1 MTSLYGDHFQGG
13 WAPESQPD
21 LARPESRA
29 THVSHL
35 TGFTGVGPDETFQA
49 PAPESPDIT
58 GRDVL
63 NAIQSMRANM
73 NSRFNNVDNAIRE
86 LYARMEYL
94 QNHYGAQQ
102 ATMDGLNQLGG
113 HVNTVQRYAH
123 DIHRDTQA
131 LLTTAPAQPVVQ
143 QLTGV
148 NRPAPPPPIQ
158 TSTTRTSGGIKLAKP
173 DKFDGKDKSKSKA
186 FRVAITQYL
195 RAVYPHATVD
205 EQILFII
212 SYLEGAAL
220 DWLQPFQEADIDPR
234 SPVAFLHN
242 LQSFWS
248 EFDKRFGEVNR
259 AENYR
264 QKFHEIKQKKSVQ
277 DFVTEFQTYSQIL
290 GYGDTV
296 LRDLFYDKLSDYIKD
311 AMLNQGYDPYATTTT
326 LQNVIDRALYIDA
339 RIDAYKPTK
348 KTNQSS
354 SNQRTSGP
362 SNSNQQDKLAKGDN
376 VYMYGQDGKTVKG
389 KIIDI
394 SKGLDGKNV
403 PTVQWQGNRGTSQMP
418 FPALK
423 RDTRAGNTSNTGTS
437 RIPPPPPTRDTRG
450 PGPMDLDAN
459 GKGKGSM
466 YCNNC
471 KGKGHFAKD
480 CPSKPM
486 SGFAA
491 EVEEP
496 KSDEEELKDDA

>member
-113 HVNTVQRYAH
+113 HVNTIQRYTH

-131 LLTTAPAQPVVQ
+131 LLTTAPVQPVAQ

-248 EFDKRFGEVNR
+248 EFDKRFGEINR

-348 KTNQSS
+348 KSNQSS
-354 SNQRTSGP
+354 SNQRTAGP
-362 SNSNQQDKLAKGDN
+362 SNNNQQDKLAKGDN

-394 SKGLDGKNV
+394 SKGPDGKNV

-423 RDTRAGNTSNTGTS
+423 RDTRAGNTSNTGTN
-437 RIPPPPPTRDTRG
+437 RIPPPPPSRDT
-450 PGPMDLDAN
+450 
-459 GKGKGSM
+459 
-466 YCNNC
+466 
-471 KGKGHFAKD
+471 
-480 CPSKPM
+480 
-486 SGFAA
+486 
-491 EVEEP
+491 
-496 KSDEEELKDDA
+496 

>member
-13 WAPESQPD
+13 WAPEGQPD

-35 TGFTGVGPDETFQA
+35 TGFTGVGPGETFHA

-73 NSRFNNVDNAIRE
+73 NSCFNNVDNAIRE

-102 ATMDGLNQLGG
+102 ATTDGLNQLGG
-113 HVNTVQRYAH
+113 HVNTIQRYAH

-131 LLTTAPAQPVVQ
+131 LLTTAPAHPVVQ

-148 NRPAPPPPIQ
+148 NCPAPPPPIQ
-158 TSTTRTSGGIKLAKP
+158 TSTTQTSGGIKLAKP

-195 RAVYPHATVD
+195 RAVYPYATVD

-248 EFDKRFGEVNR
+248 EFDKRFGEINW

-264 QKFHEIKQKKSVQ
+264 QKFHKIKQKKSVQ

-296 LRDLFYDKLSDYIKD
+296 LRDLFYDKLPDYIKD
-311 AMLNQGYDPYATTTT
+311 AMLNQGYDPYAATTT
-326 LQNVIDRALYIDA
+326 LQNVIDRALYINA

-348 KTNQSS
+348 NLPSRRATREPQALPTVANKTN
-354 SNQRTSGP
+354 
-362 SNSNQQDKLAKGDN
+362 
-376 VYMYGQDGKTVKG
+376 
-389 KIIDI
+389 
-394 SKGLDGKNV
+394 
-403 PTVQWQGNRGTSQMP
+403 W
-418 FPALK
+418 LK
-423 RDTRAGNTSNTGTS
+423 ETMFTCMVRMEKR
-437 RIPPPPPTRDTRG
+437 
-450 PGPMDLDAN
+450 
-459 GKGKGSM
+459 
-466 YCNNC
+466 
-471 KGKGHFAKD
+471 
-480 CPSKPM
+480 
-486 SGFAA
+486 
-491 EVEEP
+491 
-496 KSDEEELKDDA
+496 